1 VRDGPAL
8 GTRLAAADIKLGSST
23 STSARANLDLLR
35 FAGSVLDEDTAS
47 ATVQWILDTL
57 TDSAAFIARTSPA
70 FEVSSRL
77 LDTLAAVL
85 DSAPIPCHA
94 IVADHVL
101 GLPPIKDQAWAT
113 SLAGVVRQIDASSWT
128 AVRAARARE
137 RARDDHEAL
146 NYPLLGIAAVF
157 YEDIR
162 QELTADILSG
172 SADALHAFGDVRDLN
187 PRVASELI
195 SSLGAGLR
203 EIISSAH
210 KGLTWVAA
218 QTLAIRS
225 LCLIFGTPT
234 KPNGRRCSNCWPIPL
249 SRGRTK
255 SVQFSA
261 SLSKLT
267 KSQQANMASLLLSPL
282 N

>member
-1 VRDGPAL
+1 LAGAAESIKLAATRLVRDGPAL

-47 ATVQWILDTL
+47 ATVQWILDT
-57 TDSAAFIARTSPA
+57 
-70 FEVSSRL
+70 
-77 LDTLAAVL
+77 
-85 DSAPIPCHA
+85 
-94 IVADHVL
+94 
-101 GLPPIKDQAWAT
+101 
-113 SLAGVVRQIDASSWT
+113 
-128 AVRAARARE
+128 
-137 RARDDHEAL
+137 
-146 NYPLLGIAAVF
+146 IAAVF

-210 KGLTWVAA
+210 KGLTWMAA